1 MNNYMRSTGDF
12 AAAPPRAARLPVI
25 VAAVSLLCGAST
37 TTAADFEVPPDQ
49 SPTALLPSHI
59 VAGRN
64 FSIVD
69 PVQDDGLMH
78 RYVIDSRFGRFE
90 AYGRSNLEI
99 RVHEIAAL
107 TELANTSD
115 IKLVANGVEQG
126 AENQIHTVI
135 GVATNPI
142 GTVAGIP
149 KGIAHLFNGFGAEGE
164 EALAQGRRLVKVSGD
179 PASSQEAAKA
189 ADAAKEFAAQYFG
202 LTRAEMRWYK
212 KLGVDPYTDN
222 VVLRNA
228 IRRNARVEATAS
240 FGMRFAGLP
249 QLPGIGLMERA
260 TDAIYSENPAA
271 VRARARKILSG
282 YGLSSS
288 EIETWQNSKVLSPTR
303 QVLLLAAADALTG
316 VEGRGE
322 LFRHAL
328 GLTSGDEA
336 EVYLQSVGL
345 LLQAHRAQPLSA
357 ILPGVRLPTARRAD
371 GQVVVCGAFESVYW
385 TEDVATGETQVRQSL
400 PAGVSTPELWISG
413 SMSERA
419 RSELHQRGWE
429 LREIVSGSVAKT
441 TQE

>member
-1 MNNYMRSTGDF
+1 MNKYMVWILGF
-12 AAAPPRAARLPVI
+12 ASARRAERLPVI
-25 VAAVSLLCGAST
+25 VAAVSLLCGATT

-49 SPTALLPSHI
+49 SPTALLPPEF
-59 VAGRN
+59 VVGKN

-69 PVQDDGLMH
+69 PVHDDGLMH

-90 AYGRSNLEI
+90 AYGRSSLEI
-99 RVHEIAAL
+99 RVHEVAAL

-126 AENQIHTVI
+126 AENQIHTAI
-135 GVATNPI
+135 GVATNPV
-142 GTVAGIP
+142 GTVTGIP
-149 KGIAHLFNGFGAEGE
+149 KGIAHLFSGFGAEGE

-179 PASSQEAAKA
+179 SGSSQEADKA

-202 LTRAEMRWYK
+202 LTHAEMRWYK

-228 IRRNARVEATAS
+228 IRKNAKVEATAS

-249 QLPGIGLMERA
+249 QIPGIGLMERA
-260 TDAIYSENPAA
+260 TDAIYNENPAA
-271 VRARARKILSG
+271 VRARARKMLTG
-282 YGLSSS
+282 YGLSPT

-328 GLTSGDEA
+328 GLTSDAEA
-336 EVYLQSVGL
+336 QVYLQSVGL
-345 LLQAHRAQPLSA
+345 LLQAHRVQPLTA
-357 ILPGVRLPTARRAD
+357 VLAGVRLPAARRAD
-371 GQVVVCGAFESVYW
+371 GRVVVCGAFESVYW
-385 TEDVATGETQVRQSL
+385 TEDVAIGEAQVRQSL
-400 PAGVSTPELWISG
+400 PAGVSTPQLWLTG
-413 SMSERA
+413 SVSERT
-419 RSELHQRGWE
+419 RSELQQRGWE
-429 LREIVSGSVAKT
+429 LHEFISGPLAKT
-441 TQE
+441 APE